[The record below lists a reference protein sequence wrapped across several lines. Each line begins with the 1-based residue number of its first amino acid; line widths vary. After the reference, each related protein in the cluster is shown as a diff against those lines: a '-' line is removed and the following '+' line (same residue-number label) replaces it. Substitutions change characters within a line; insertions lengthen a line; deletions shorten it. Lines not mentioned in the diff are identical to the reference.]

1 MCFISNLGHNVVYI
15 RACPDPDCKAAGA
28 WGEFRK
34 GKVFVI
40 CTTCRFQFQLL
51 PKVRRAGRGVWVRRR
66 ADPSVFSQS
75 GGSDDAS
82 QSRGRSAEV
91 GGAVES

>member
-34 GKVFVI
+34 GKLFVI

-51 PKVRRAGRGVWVRRR
+51 PKVRLAGRGVWVRRK
-66 ADPSVFSQS
+66 S
-75 GGSDDAS
+75 
-82 QSRGRSAEV
+82 
-91 GGAVES
+91 